1 MIGIQKALG
10 AKRHFILIQF
20 LTEAVVLSLVGC
32 MVGLLLVFLATL
44 VAAKLLDF
52 PMLLSPMNA
61 LIGVSIS
68 VITGLV
74 SGIIPAYS
82 ASRLDP
88 VEAIRSK

>member
-1 MIGIQKALG
+1 LE

-20 LTEAVVLSLVGC
+20 LTEAVVLSLIGC
-32 MVGLLLVFLATL
+32 LIGLVLVFLATL
-44 VAAKLLDF
+44 IAGKALEF
-52 PMLLSPMNA
+52 PMILSPMNA
-61 LIGVSIS
+61 LIGVTIS
-68 VITGLV
+68 VVTGLV

>member
-1 MIGIQKALG
+1 
-10 AKRHFILIQF
+10 
-20 LTEAVVLSLVGC
+20 

-44 VAAKLLDF
+44 LASKLLDF